1 MNQNHQKFI
10 CVIGAVNVDIIA
22 ASYVRLIHQDSNPG
36 TVKITYGGVG
46 RNIAENLSRLGQ
58 KVELITVLGDDYHAN
73 EISGQCDDLG
83 ISLQHSLKIEN
94 ENSSM
99 YICINDEKGEM
110 QMAVSV
116 MEIYDQMTPEFF
128 ASRLEIINQAEA
140 VVMDLNLSASAVKY
154 LCTHVTAPIFV
165 DPVSTRKALK
175 IKPCLQHVYAIKPN
189 RMEAEL
195 ILGRKI
201 KTDED
206 VLSAAKRFL
215 ELGVKRVFISL
226 AEHGVCYADQNESGF
241 VRVNK
246 TKIVNTTGC
255 GDAFMGGMVAGYV
268 QNKGVKECAE
278 MGQRASR
285 ICLKSEDAVSPEMN
299 MKEIVGDVL

>member
-1 MNQNHQKFI
+1 MIQNREKYI

-36 TVKITYGGVG
+36 TVKISYGGVG

-73 EISGQCDDLG
+73 EISGQCDELG
-83 ISLQHSLKIEN
+83 VSLKHSLKVD

-128 ASRLEIINQAEA
+128 ESRLDIINQAQA
-140 VVMDLNLSASAVKY
+140 VVMDLNLSAAAVKY

-175 IKPCLQHVYAIKPN
+175 IKPCLKHVYAIKPN

-195 ILGRKI
+195 ILGRKM

-206 VLSAAKRFL
+206 VLAGAKKFL
-215 ELGVKRVFISL
+215 ELGVQRVFISL
-226 AEHGVCYADQNESGF
+226 AEQGVCYADKEAAGF
-241 VRVNK
+241 VRVQK

-255 GDAFMGGMVAGYV
+255 GDAFMGGMVSGYV
-268 QNKGVKECAE
+268 LNKGIKECAE

-285 ICLKSEDAVSPEMN
+285 ICLQSEEAVSFEMN
-299 MKEIVGDVL
+299 LKDIEGEAL

>member
-1 MNQNHQKFI
+1 MSEKYI
-10 CVIGAVNVDIIA
+10 CVIGAANVDIIA

-36 TVKITYGGVG
+36 TVKISYGGVG
-46 RNIAENLSRLGQ
+46 RNIAENLSRLGNQ
-58 KVELITVLGDDYHAN
+58 VELITVMGDDYHAD
-73 EISGQCDDLG
+73 EISGQCDELG
-83 ISLQHSLKIEN
+83 ISLKHSLKIEH

-116 MEIYDQMTPEFF
+116 MEIYDELTPEYFE
-128 ASRLEIINQAEA
+128 SKLDVINQAQA
-140 VVMDLNLSASAVKY
+140 VVLDLNLSASAVKY

-175 IKPCLQHVYAIKPN
+175 IKPCLKHVYAIKPN

-201 KTDED
+201 KTDEE
-206 VLSAAKRFL
+206 VMAAARKFL
-215 ELGVKRVFISL
+215 DLGVKRVFISL
-226 AEHGVCYADQNESGF
+226 AEQGVCYADKDSCGF

-246 TKIVNTTGC
+246 TRIVNTTGC
-255 GDAFMGGMVAGYV
+255 GDAFMGGMVTGYV
-268 QNKGVKECAE
+268 MNKSVKECAE

-285 ICLKSEDAVSPEMN
+285 ICLRTEKAVSTEMN
-299 MKEIVGDVL
+299 LKEIGDL

>member
-1 MNQNHQKFI
+1 MTQNNHEYV

-36 TVKITYGGVG
+36 TVKISYGGVG
-46 RNIAENLSRLGQ
+46 RNIAENLARLDR
-58 KVELITVLGDDYHAN
+58 KVELITVLGDDYHAD
-73 EISGQCDDLG
+73 EISGQCEELG
-83 ISLQHSLKIEN
+83 ISLKHSLKLKG

-116 MEIYDQMTPEFF
+116 MEIYDKMTPEFF
-128 ASRLEIINQAEA
+128 ESRLDVINQASC
-140 VVMDLNLSASAVKY
+140 VVMDLNLSASAVKF
-154 LCTHVTAPIFV
+154 LCSHVTVPIFV

-175 IKPCLQHVYAIKPN
+175 IKSSLNHVFAIKPN

-201 KTDED
+201 KTDEE
-206 VLSAAKRFL
+206 VLSAAKRFI
-215 ELGVKRVFISL
+215 ELGVQRVYISL
-226 AEHGVCYADQNESGF
+226 AEQGVCYADKDVTGF
-241 VRVNK
+241 VRAGKNR
-246 TKIVNTTGC
+246 IVNTTGC
-255 GDAFMGGMVAGYV
+255 GDAFMAGIV
-268 QNKGVKECAE
+268 TGFTQNKSVKECAE

-285 ICLKSEDAVSPEMN
+285 ICLGTEHAVSTEMN
-299 MKEIVGDVL
+299 IKEIEGE

>member
-1 MNQNHQKFI
+1 MNQNQKDYI

-36 TVKITYGGVG
+36 TVKISYGGVG
-46 RNIAENLSRLGQ
+46 RNIAENLARLNQ
-58 KVELITVLGDDYHAN
+58 RVELITVLGDDYHAD
-73 EISGQCDDLG
+73 EISGQCDELG
-83 ISLQHSLKIEN
+83 ISLKHSLKLKN

-116 MEIYDQMTPEFF
+116 MEIYDKLTPEFF
-128 ASRLEIINQAEA
+128 ESRLDVINGAQA
-140 VVMDLNLSASAVKY
+140 VVMDLNLSATAVKY
-154 LCTHVTAPIFV
+154 LCTHVNVPIFV

-175 IKPCLQHVYAIKPN
+175 IKPCLKHVFALKPN

-201 KTDED
+201 KTDDD

-226 AEHGVCYADQNESGF
+226 AEQGVCYADQDDAGF
-241 VRVNK
+241 VRVEK
-246 TKIVNTTGC
+246 TRIVNTTGC
-255 GDAFMGGMVAGYV
+255 GDAFMGGMVTGFV
-268 QNKGVKECAE
+268 QNKGVKECAQ

-285 ICLKSEDAVSPEMN
+285 ICLRTEHAVSSEMN
-299 MKEIVGDVL
+299 LKEIEGEV

>member
-1 MNQNHQKFI
+1 MTQKKQDYI

-36 TVKITYGGVG
+36 TVKISYGGVG

-58 KVELITVLGDDYHAN
+58 RVELITALGDDLHAE
-73 EISGQCDDLG
+73 EINDQCEELN
-83 ISLQHSLKIEN
+83 ISLKHSLHVKDE
-94 ENSSM
+94 STSM
-99 YICINDEKGEM
+99 YICINDDRGEM
-110 QMAVSV
+110 QLAVSA
-116 MEIYDQMTPEFF
+116 MEIYDKMTPEFF
-128 ASRLEIINQAEA
+128 ETKLDVINGASA

-154 LCTHVTAPIFV
+154 LCKYVKAPIFV

-175 IKPCLQHVYAIKPN
+175 IKSCLKQVYAIKPN

-215 ELGVKRVFISL
+215 DLGVQRVFISL
-226 AEHGVCYADQNESGF
+226 AENGVCYADEDSTGF
-241 VRVNK
+241 VRAGKPRV
-246 TKIVNTTGC
+246 VNTTGC
-255 GDAFMGGMVAGYV
+255 GDAFMAGMVTGFV
-268 QNKGVKECAE
+268 QHKETKECAE
-278 MGQRASR
+278 MGQRASG
-285 ICLKSEDAVSPEMN
+285 ICLRTERAVSINMN
-299 MKEIVGDVL
+299 LKEVEGDIL